1 MGRGRGGSGPLLW
14 ANRKYLNLSPK
25 EIRLWVLSFGVFAP
39 LVFIGISIVRPFVLF
54 PVSIV
59 SVAGGLAFGPFFGT
73 VYTLAGSMAPPPRL
87 FATGLFAFNEKSR
100 HGKMEAI
107 QKQMKTNGFFYIFIL
122 RILPVNFDVISY
134 AAGLSKVRPM
144 TYFLATAAGIIPG
157 TIVLNVLGASFMSG
171 NVLTVL
177 GVICL
182 YIVFLSLPVI
192 FKRRCVICSAVKA
205 NLYVYFKNI
214 PIYL

>member
-1 MGRGRGGSGPLLW
+1 MG
-14 ANRKYLNLSPK
+14 
-25 EIRLWVLSFGVFAP
+25 I
-39 LVFIGISIVRPFVLF
+39 IVRCFCAACVYRNF
-54 PVSIV
+54 HRQAFCAVSRINRFRR
-59 SVAGGLAFGPFFGT
+59 GGLAFGPFFGT
-73 VYTLAGSMAPPPRL
+73 VYTLAGSMGAAAASF
-87 FATGLFAFNEKSR
+87 FAAGLFAFNEKSR

-192 FKRRCVICSAVKA
+192 FKKKVRHLFGGES
-205 NLYVYFKNI
+205 
-214 PIYL
+214 

>member
-1 MGRGRGGSGPLLW
+1 MRNKKAVTWAAAAAAAGAGLLLW

-73 VYTLAGSMAPPPRL
+73 MYTLAGSMGAAAASF
-87 FATGLFAFNEKSR
+87 FAAGLFAFNEKSR

-192 FKRRCVICSAVKA
+192 FKKKVRHLFGGES
-205 NLYVYFKNI
+205 
-214 PIYL
+214 

>member
-1 MGRGRGGSGPLLW
+1 MG
-14 ANRKYLNLSPK
+14 
-25 EIRLWVLSFGVFAP
+25 I
-39 LVFIGISIVRPFVLF
+39 IVRCFCAACVYRNF
-54 PVSIV
+54 HCQAFCAVSRINRFRRRRIGV
-59 SVAGGLAFGPFFGT
+59 RAVFRHHVYAGGLNGRCRRVFFCGG
-73 VYTLAGSMAPPPRL
+73 A
-87 FATGLFAFNEKSR
+87 AFNEKSR

-177 GVICL
+177 GVMCL

-192 FKRRCVICSAVKA
+192 FKKKVRHLFGGES
-205 NLYVYFKNI
+205 
-214 PIYL
+214 

>member
-1 MGRGRGGSGPLLW
+1 MRNKKAVTWAAAAAGAGLLLW

-73 VYTLAGSMAPPPRL
+73 MYTLAGSMGAAAAS
-87 FATGLFAFNEKSR
+87 FCGGAAFNEKSR

-192 FKRRCVICSAVKA
+192 FKKKVRHLFGGES
-205 NLYVYFKNI
+205 
-214 PIYL
+214 